1 VVFLRCAQTGVG
13 YGLCVG
19 VFRLQAGGFGVGE
32 ECVEGE
38 IELYSQQGWK
48 GGYGV
53 VFEGCRGGRKGGGG
67 EGHEVLIEK
76 VFGVFLGCCGDI
88 AFYCGGRT
96 LLDDLICSLELF

>member
-1 VVFLRCAQTGVG
+1 MVCAWV
-13 YGLCVG
+13 YFVCRRVASAWEKN
-19 VFRLQAGGFGVGE
+19 VSRARLNYTVSRDG
-32 ECVEGE
+32 
-38 IELYSQQGWK
+38 K

-67 EGHEVLIEK
+67 EGHEVLIDK